1 VKNKMMND
9 DESPLLALTN
19 EELKQ
24 LIEAQ
29 GVAIPP
35 TAVDQ
40 RDELIVLAE
49 KHCRGGSSTASSSS
63 SSSSATPMALEGA
76 DSTMVKL
83 EGVDFMCPVCTELI
97 YKPVT
102 TPCGHTFCEVCL
114 AMALAYKAKCPMCR
128 ETCGLSHPQFKVNVL
143 MAAIIEQS
151 FGDLY
156 KKRAQ
161 EMEKQAL
168 VVRQGKKKLIIGNTH
183 ETVPSTS
190 QNRHKW
196 KFFCTVLDMD
206 ERLGVAPPSVPTSY
220 YIQKVEVFLHP
231 TFNPNRLVLTE
242 QPFEFARIGWGVFQ
256 LKGTIHFQPKF
267 NMRPIAFEHLLSFE
281 RNGTHREYH
290 ISFGGSSAEG
300 QRS

>member
-1 VKNKMMND
+1 MMND

-102 TPCGHTFCEVCL
+102 TP
-114 AMALAYKAKCPMCR
+114 Y
-128 ETCGLSHPQFKVNVL
+128 
-143 MAAIIEQS
+143 AASSIIIPPPNN
-151 FGDLY
+151 
-156 KKRAQ
+156 
-161 EMEKQAL
+161 
-168 VVRQGKKKLIIGNTH
+168 II
-183 ETVPSTS
+183 
-190 QNRHKW
+190 
-196 KFFCTVLDMD
+196 
-206 ERLGVAPPSVPTSY
+206 
-220 YIQKVEVFLHP
+220 
-231 TFNPNRLVLTE
+231 
-242 QPFEFARIGWGVFQ
+242 
-256 LKGTIHFQPKF
+256 
-267 NMRPIAFEHLLSFE
+267 
-281 RNGTHREYH
+281 
-290 ISFGGSSAEG
+290 SA
-300 QRS
+300 